1 MSIID
6 TIKQCRKVVITGGVA
21 VGKSSIMTAVVD
33 MFKENGIQYHIVP
46 EFIDAMDD
54 AQEMLEKY
62 LRHDIT
68 SFEFQ
73 QYVLNYYDW
82 YFTNKCSNV
91 HADDILLF
99 ERVLDDSVMCFANL
113 DNYKDELSDEE
124 FVKVFELAKKINAK
138 YNIPSYF
145 ANSNFVFYPVK
156 TINPVVDGKVI
167 TEIVKARENV
177 NLVIGLYNEPMTCYE
192 RMLKR
197 NRPGEKEAYPPQ
209 RIASFNDTY
218 SKIYQVLMTEKKTRF
233 ADVGKFI

>member
-1 MSIID
+1 MSVID

-21 VGKSSIMTAVVD
+21 VGKSSIMDAVANTFKAND
-33 MFKENGIQYHIVP
+33 MQYHVVP
-46 EFIDAMDD
+46 EFINAMDD

-62 LRHDIT
+62 LQHDIT

-82 YFTNKCSNV
+82 YFTNKCSNI

-113 DNYKDELSDEE
+113 DNYNDELSDEE
-124 FVKVFELAKKINAK
+124 FVNVFKLAKKINAK

-145 ANSNFVFYPVK
+145 ANNNFVFYPIK

-167 TEIVKARENV
+167 TEIVKACENV
-177 NLVIGLYNEPMTCYE
+177 NLVIGLYNEPTTCYE

-209 RIASFNDTY
+209 RISSFSDTY